1 MTVRPEEVRQMFDR
15 ISPGYDLMNRLMT
28 AGLDGRWRSGRSTPR
43 GWAPATPRSTPAAEP
58 AIWRSSC
65 AAAWARRAASS
76 ASTSRSR
83 CSRSPAR
90 KSAGVEWRQGDA
102 LALPFADG
110 EFAAATVGWGIRNL
124 SDRERGFA
132 ELARVVRPG
141 GRVVCLEMSTPAG
154 WAARPAAVWT
164 DHGVPVIGRLVT
176 RRLGGLPLPARLGPP
191 LPGCAGAGRDHA
203 RRRTRDIGFR
213 RLMLGVVAIHVGTVP

>member
-1 MTVRPEEVRQMFDR
+1 MTVQPEEVRQMFDR

-28 AGLDGRWRSGRSTPR
+28 AGLDGRWREWAVNAARVGAGDSALDACCGTGDLAIALRRRVGPSGRVVGLDFSE
-43 GWAPATPRSTPAAEP
+43 SMLE
-58 AIWRSSC
+58 I
-65 AAAWARRAASS
+65 AR
-76 ASTSRSR
+76 
-83 CSRSPAR
+83 R
-90 KSAGVEWRQGDA
+90 KSAGVDWLQGDA

-164 DHGVPVIGRLVT
+164 DHAVPVIGRLVT
-176 RRLGGLPLPARLGPP
+176 GDSEAYRYLP
-191 LPGCAGAGRDHA
+191 DSA
-203 RRRTRDIGFR
+203 RRFPGAPELAGIMRDAGLRDIGFR
-213 RLMLGVVAIHVGTVP
+213 RLMLGVVAIHVGTVA

>member
-15 ISPGYDLMNRLMT
+15 ISPGYDLMNRMMT
-28 AGLDGRWRSGRSTPR
+28 AGLDGRWRELAVNAARVGAGDSALDACCGTGDLAIALRRRVGPSGRVVGLDFSE
-43 GWAPATPRSTPAAEP
+43 SMLE
-58 AIWRSSC
+58 I
-65 AAAWARRAASS
+65 AR
-76 ASTSRSR
+76 
-83 CSRSPAR
+83 R
-90 KSAGVEWRQGDA
+90 KSAGVDWRQGDA

-164 DHGVPVIGRLVT
+164 DHAVPVIGRLVT
-176 RRLGGLPLPARLGPP
+176 GDSDAYRYLP
-191 LPGCAGAGRDHA
+191 DSA
-203 RRRTRDIGFR
+203 RRFPGAPELAGIMRDAGLRDIGFR
-213 RLMLGVVAIHVGTVP
+213 RLMLGVVAIHVGTVA

>member
-28 AGLDGRWRSGRSTPR
+28 GGRDGRWRELAVDAARVGAGDAVLDACCGTGDLAIALRRRVGPSGRVVGVDFSE
-43 GWAPATPRSTPAAEP
+43 SMLE
-58 AIWRSSC
+58 I
-65 AAAWARRAASS
+65 AR
-76 ASTSRSR
+76 
-83 CSRSPAR
+83 R
-90 KSAGVEWRQGDA
+90 KSAAIEWCQGDA
-102 LALPFADG
+102 LALPFGDD

-154 WAARPAAVWT
+154 WAATPAAVWT
-164 DHGVPVIGRLVT
+164 DHAVPVIGRLVT
-176 RRLGGLPLPARLGPP
+176 GDSEAYRYLPESAHRFPGAPELAAIMRQAGLENV
-191 LPGCAGAGRDHA
+191 
-203 RRRTRDIGFR
+203 GFR

>member
-28 AGLDGRWRSGRSTPR
+28 AGLDGRWRELAVNAARVGAGDSALDACCGTGDLAIALRRRVGPSGRVVGLDFSE
-43 GWAPATPRSTPAAEP
+43 SMLE
-58 AIWRSSC
+58 I
-65 AAAWARRAASS
+65 AR
-76 ASTSRSR
+76 
-83 CSRSPAR
+83 R
-90 KSAGVEWRQGDA
+90 KSAGVDWRQGDA

-164 DHGVPVIGRLVT
+164 DHAVPVIGRLVT
-176 RRLGGLPLPARLGPP
+176 GDSDAYRYLP
-191 LPGCAGAGRDHA
+191 DSA
-203 RRRTRDIGFR
+203 RRFPGAPELAGIMRDAGLRDIGFR
-213 RLMLGVVAIHVGTVP
+213 RLMLGVVAIHVGTVA